1 METSGKVTT
10 TKLLQM
16 KSAGEKITML
26 TAYDYP
32 TAGLLDKAGIDIIL
46 VGDSLGMVVLGYE
59 NTLPVTI
66 EEMIHHTR
74 AVTRGTGRAL
84 VVADMPFLSYEVEAS
99 QAVLNAGRL
108 IKEGGAE
115 AVKVEGGS
123 EITETV
129 SALVRAGIPVMG
141 HIGLTPQSIHQ
152 LGGYKVQ
159 GRDRSGAK
167 KLRADA
173 FALLAAGAFALVMEC
188 IPWPLAQEITQ
199 DIGLPTIG
207 IGAGPHCDGQVLV
220 LHDILGL
227 CDRLRPKFVRQ
238 YVNLSPLISD
248 AVKQYILDVRES
260 KFPGLEESYE

>member
-1 METSGKVTT
+1 MQTSGKVTT

-32 TAGLLDKAGIDIIL
+32 TARLLDEAGIDIIL

-66 EEMIHHTR
+66 EEIIYHTQ
-74 AVTRGTGRAL
+74 AVKRGTSRAL
-84 VVADMPFLSYEVEAS
+84 VVADMPFLSYEVEVS

-108 IKEGGAE
+108 IKKGGAE
-115 AVKVEGGS
+115 AVKMEGGS
-123 EITETV
+123 EISETI
-129 SALVRAGIPVMG
+129 SAIVRAGIPVMG

-159 GRDRSGAK
+159 GRDKGAAK

-173 FALLAAGAFALVMEC
+173 FALSAAGAFALVIEC
-188 IPWPLAQEITQ
+188 VPWPLAQQITQ
-199 DIGLPTIG
+199 DIGMPTIG
-207 IGAGPHCDGQVLV
+207 IGAGAYCDGQVLV
-220 LHDILGL
+220 LHDLLGL
-227 CDRLRPKFVRQ
+227 YDRIHPKFVRQ
-238 YVNLSPLISD
+238 YVNLNPLISK
-248 AVKQYILDVRES
+248 AIKGYISDVRES
-260 KFPGLEESYE
+260 KFPSLEESYK

>member
-1 METSGKVTT
+1 MQTSGKVTT

-16 KSAGEKITML
+16 KSAGEKIAML

-32 TAGLLDKAGIDIIL
+32 MAGLLDAAGVDIIL

-74 AVTRGTGRAL
+74 AVKRGTTRAL
-84 VVADMPFLSYEVEAS
+84 LVADMPFLSYEVEVS

-123 EITETV
+123 EIIETV
-129 SALVRAGIPVMG
+129 SAMIRAKIPVMG

-159 GRDRSGAK
+159 GRDRTAAK

-173 FALLAAGAFALVMEC
+173 FALLAAGAFALVIEC
-188 IPWPLAQEITQ
+188 VPWPLAREITQ
-199 DIGLPTIG
+199 DIGIPTIG

-220 LHDILGL
+220 LHDLLGL
-227 CDRLRPKFVRQ
+227 YDRIRPKFVRQ

-248 AVKQYILDVRES
+248 GIKQYISDVRES
-260 KFPGLEESYE
+260 RFPGLEESYE